1 MFFTRSFGSNG
12 MFVSVATSGPPGIL
26 RFPIDFIF
34 HDLSQAF
41 GRSSEPAAFVTAE
54 KQKQTCAC
62 TEDKSPPGAQPLS
75 QKQGKWTKCGVHGVL
90 MGMLFGDLSTAA
102 PVTLICRASL
112 CFSCFAGVFCG
123 VFFSQCSSRPAV
135 HLTPSRCRTSVNRL
149 FYSSANSLS
158 LNEMITLNL
167 QPNTLL

>member
-1 MFFTRSFGSNG
+1 M
-12 MFVSVATSGPPGIL
+12 
-26 RFPIDFIF
+26 
-34 HDLSQAF
+34 
-41 GRSSEPAAFVTAE
+41 
-54 KQKQTCAC
+54 
-62 TEDKSPPGAQPLS
+62 
-75 QKQGKWTKCGVHGVL
+75 GV
-90 MGMLFGDLSTAA
+90 LFGDLSTAA

-158 LNEMITLNL
+158 LNKTITLHL
-167 QPNTLL
+167 QTHTLNYSVHQLLKSPAIREPVEIARPSPLVSFGKGSRDESSYSVV